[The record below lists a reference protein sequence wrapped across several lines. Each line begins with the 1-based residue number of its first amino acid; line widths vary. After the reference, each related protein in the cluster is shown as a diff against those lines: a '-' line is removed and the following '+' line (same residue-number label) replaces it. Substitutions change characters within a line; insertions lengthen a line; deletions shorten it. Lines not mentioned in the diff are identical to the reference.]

1 MNVYVQK
8 FIKEGRKR
16 GFNLNLE
23 QEAIV
28 LEFGNLP
35 GNNGGKCVSDDYP
48 KRIMIDR
55 GRWKLINQS
64 QQEALIYHEL
74 GHCILGRKHKNE
86 KLPNGEC
93 ASLMDGTEGGFSC
106 SNNFTAAG
114 WRDYYLDELFY
125 EETQLPPWYQVENNY
140 LTNDITKE

>member
-1 MNVYVQK
+1 MHNKITLLIVLSMTFLSECTHKEPYYAAPAELNVYVQK

-86 KLPNGEC
+86 
-93 ASLMDGTEGGFSC
+93 
-106 SNNFTAAG
+106 TA
-114 WRDYYLDELFY
+114 
-125 EETQLPPWYQVENNY
+125 
-140 LTNDITKE
+140 TKR